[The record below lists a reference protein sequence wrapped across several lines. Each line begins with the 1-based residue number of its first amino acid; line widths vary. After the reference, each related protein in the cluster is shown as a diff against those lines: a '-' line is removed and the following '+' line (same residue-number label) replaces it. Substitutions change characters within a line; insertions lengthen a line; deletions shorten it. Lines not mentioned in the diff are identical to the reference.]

1 MTEIIETSAEIK
13 SSVNEK
19 RFFQTM
25 GHLFATSYSFLGE
38 LMQNARRAG
47 ASLID
52 FNFDE
57 NKKSLVL
64 TDNGSGIEDFAVLI
78 QFCESKWGEDVVLND
93 KPFGM
98 GLYSLFF
105 ACSTVRVRSRGLV
118 LVVTLDDV
126 VESRSL
132 KVLPD
137 SEPVTTGTA
146 IELLGLNEKLLGRD
160 MLRQQCVDRAKGFPV
175 PVQFNGELLPRPDA
189 QENLQGENT
198 EIGFLSLS
206 GVRGDGKE
214 LTHHNARLYLQG
226 LPIDGGVD
234 RYATTNVIHLDSKSF
249 TAVMPDRS
257 VLFNKQEQCERIIG
271 VMIQT
276 MRAYLVRQQAS
287 LPGDEFVLRHW
298 DDCVKLA
305 VPHLLNGTPFIPGR
319 IVHGIQGQSQCREDN
334 FSRCYGDKVVI
345 TREQVATGQVK
356 IWHDAPSTSGEE
368 AEAAAFLRVM
378 EALDI
383 RVANVPVGHWL
394 REITPRCADMF
405 IERVTPVNEQGRIDA
420 GDMCEAVLVDAVE
433 IEIKS
438 STDADFSLIYREES
452 EFIVVPAD
460 LSDLEDNFD
469 APGDTDTLCYF
480 VPSCR
485 AEPSTVFSDFV
496 DEFDSY
502 VESWHD
508 EASRRWREAMDSLK
522 GLSMAQIT
530 GSAIHELDC
539 KLGVIQEGQLA
550 LVRAVKRW
558 DDYRKV
564 FRNPELNVIDLM
576 SDSFWANVAGALCA
590 GDSQLSPQAIR
601 DAFFAAARPAEKL
614 VYDPNVSLCLALG
627 MKISQVEG
635 VLTLQYA
642 VKGENHMQQVS
653 GAADG
658 WDEAGKRVFEH
669 VLQSCPEQ
677 AMDWDAM
684 DFETK
689 LALASKVFGLD

>member
-1 MTEIIETSAEIK
+1 MTEIIETPAEIK

-47 ASLID
+47 ATLID
-52 FNFDE
+52 FKVDE
-57 NKKSLVL
+57 NNKSLVL

-78 QFCESKWGEDVVLND
+78 QFCESKWSEDVVLND

-105 ACSTVRVRSRGLV
+105 ACKTVRVRSRGLV
-118 LVVTLDDV
+118 LDVTLDDV

-137 SEPVTTGTA
+137 SQPVNAGTV
-146 IELLGLNEKLLGRD
+146 IELHGLNDELLVVDKLHLAC
-160 MLRQQCVDRAKGFPV
+160 MARARGFPV
-175 PVQFNGELLPRPDA
+175 PVQFNAVLLPRPHA
-189 QENLQGENT
+189 LENLVGEIT
-198 EIGFLSLS
+198 DIGFVSLA
-206 GVRGDGKE
+206 GVRGDGGE
-214 LTHHNARLYLQG
+214 LQRSATLYLQG

-234 RYATTNVIHLDSKSF
+234 HSFGNVIHLDSSF

-257 VLFNKQEQCERIIG
+257 VLFNKQEQRARIIG

-287 LPGDEFVLRHW
+287 LPGDEFVLQHW
-298 DDCVKLA
+298 EDCLKLA

-319 IVHGIQGQSQCREDN
+319 IVHGIQGQSRCHDDN
-334 FSRCYGDKVVI
+334 FTSCYGDKDAI

-356 IWHDAPSTSGEE
+356 IWHDAPSTSGEGP
-368 AEAAAFLRVM
+368 EAAAFLRVM

-383 RVANVPVGHWL
+383 RVANVPADHWL
-394 REITPRCADMF
+394 REITPRCADLF
-405 IERVTPVNEQGRIDA
+405 IERITPVNEQGRIDA
-420 GDMCEAVLVDAVE
+420 RDMCEAVLVDAVE

-438 STDADFSLIYREES
+438 STDADFNLIYREES

-480 VPSCR
+480 VSSCR
-485 AEPSTVFSDFV
+485 SEPSTVFSDYV

-508 EASRRWREAMDSLK
+508 EARRRWCEAMDSLK

-530 GSAIHELDC
+530 GSAILELDC
-539 KLGVIQEGQLA
+539 KLGDIQAGQLA
-550 LVRAVKRW
+550 LVRAVKHW
-558 DDYRKV
+558 DDHRKA
-564 FRNPELNVIDLM
+564 FRNPALNVIDLM
-576 SDSFWANVAGALCA
+576 SDTFWANVAGSLCA
-590 GDSQLSPQAIR
+590 GDSQVSPQAIR
-601 DAFFAAARPAEKL
+601 DAFFAAAKPAEKL
-614 VYDPNVSLCLALG
+614 VYEPKGSLCRALG
-627 MKISQVEG
+627 MRIGNVDG
-635 VLTLQYA
+635 VLALQYA
-642 VKGENHMQQVS
+642 VKGEKHVQQVS
-653 GAADG
+653 GADAAWEEG
-658 WDEAGKRVFEH
+658 AKRVFEH

-677 AMDWDAM
+677 AMGWDAM
-684 DFETK
+684 DFEAK